1 MRKELLITKRILAG
15 VAAGFVLFIY
25 AAIPSMA
32 KQINAEDD
40 PRVYEDVPYTN
51 SSGETTYLEMGGWDS
66 ELWAEQPFDAYWHNE
81 AGGETSNDKYGKK
94 QRWMSVDMYY
104 SGYGNDKV
112 TLDGVHGAFGRQV
125 YMGVFLSTDHEW
137 EITRT
142 EESTNG
148 NVVNITYQI
157 NAHTGDVVEVRG
169 YSSASA
175 TAWGVGLE
183 SQNTNKR
190 FVAKNDPEY
199 DSEWTIEPNEVF
211 AFYNNIHAARKEG
224 KWLDGAEDYNWP
236 DENGDACIAGLL
248 YTIQG
253 DEDVVY
259 ADSLAKVKFDNKYT
273 GEQVNAE
280 ITYRYKIINLD
291 NVNSD
296 VATDTSSALN
306 TAGEDEGT
314 DIGTDIVEGDNFQYK
329 DESDDDTW
337 PDISELTGD
346 FENPFESVFED
357 FDDEDLPKVIG
368 TGAAGA
374 AIAAGA
380 LGSSDKGKDEDK
392 KKKKEKKKKE
402 KKEDRR
408 STYKM
413 FVYKDFGDTL
423 KRGDDSK
430 YVYARIEET
439 TWDKRVFTNE
449 KLTQQ
454 ISVSSPD
461 DALIVSDAGMTTNGY
476 KAAKVDVPVEG
487 NKIKGTV
494 SFMFAGEGGIYT
506 RNVVFNIVGEKPY
519 IIYPRIA
526 DDGVSWRE
534 SNQPG
539 VAVLIAG
546 KGGTEKVRFYIKDAV
561 DEPIDIRFDC
571 GPDFNVS
578 YEKEA
583 AYKCGYYAVVE
594 NCSPEIEKANGII
607 ADVVTKTISVEAEFK
622 DGTITNSEFYVE
634 LYPDGLSVVPNTK
647 YFKDDIFQVITVAED
662 DPKPGEISIMP
673 SSFDVLVCYVDSFTA
688 ETKIFRNPS
697 IRCEKPDD
705 EGRYG
710 NTFKENFEYWID
722 YTTSGGYDF
731 YPKCTL
737 PMFGKPYDAKMKLTY
752 NGKGGTRFEGELPI
766 QFWGEIPKP
775 PSEATR
781 REEELKLLKKAI
793 QEYGVGSSESLKIML
808 SNIEYYSASDIRF
821 VRNYVLLLGV
831 RFYSEESRVNVEF
844 GDLCDKYVV
853 VSSALVKAGDYAVQ
867 VILEVKFGANG
878 KIAAAII
885 NPFKNMLCEYI
896 GQYIG
901 LGAEPGSDIDV
912 DPFFKVATGAVR
924 DAIGEV
930 LTGEKKPD
938 PEVMGYVVAAYL
950 MYSFA
955 NHYYYGSDKVK
966 GDVYRSVLAAVGD
979 LSLTYFKSWLSE
991 QVEETLKG
999 LKLKEFGEWVAK
1011 KLDGFFGG
1019 ITQKAMKA
1027 AGDKAFEKGIRSQ
1040 IEGGIGY
1047 TEYALAKTSK
1057 EFAQDN
1063 AKKAMEM
1070 FLYYTDETTAD
1081 AITKVANISLA
1092 AICNYFLYGVL
1103 EEDPEDADA
1112 LGGSLE
1118 DITVEAITKLLALLG
1133 LKPENVY
1140 KVAQLTN
1147 GVSSVKVDLTSITVV
1162 WFGYSIKIDIVKNL
1176 KALFEML
1183 YNFCFYWMN
1192 AIFNDPG
1199 PDPSTFPD
1207 YRDRLDDNLEIL
1219 DDTLRKLEGSVDV
1232 HKV

>member
-81 AGGETSNDKYGKK
+81 AGGESSNDKYGKK

-296 VATDTSSALN
+296 VATDTSSAMN

-571 GPDFNVS
+571 EPDFKVS
-578 YEKEA
+578 YEKEPT
-583 AYKCGYYAVVE
+583 YKCGYYAVVE
-594 NCSPEIEKANGII
+594 NHSQEMVKANDII
-607 ADVVTKTISVEAEFK
+607 ADMVVKTINVEAEFK
-622 DGTITNSEFYVE
+622 DGTVISSEFYAE
-634 LYPDGLSVVPNTK
+634 LYPEGLSVIPNTK
-647 YFKDDIFQVITVAED
+647 YFKDDKLQVNTVEETN
-662 DPKPGEISIMP
+662 PKPGEFALMP
-673 SSFDVLVCYVDSFTA
+673 SSYDVLVCY
-688 ETKIFRNPS
+688 RNESTGENVILKNPY
-697 IRCEKPDD
+697 ITHEDPDD
-705 EGRYG
+705 EGKYK
-710 NTFKENFEYWID
+710 NLFKENFRYRIVNMD
-722 YTTSGGYDF
+722 VGGYDF
-731 YPKCTL
+731 YPECSL
-737 PMFGKPYDAKMKLTY
+737 PMFDEPFFAKMKLMY
-752 NGKGGTRFEGELPI
+752 NGEDGSYYDGYLPI
-766 QFWGEIPKP
+766 DFIGMKP
-775 PSEATR
+775 ATPSR
-781 REEELKLLKKAI
+781 ISREEAIKRLKKAVRI
-793 QEYGVGSSESLKIML
+793 FGVGDNQDVKYMIRNTSIL
-808 SNIEYYSASDIRF
+808 SASQIEF
-821 VRNYVLLLGV
+821 TTKYILLTGMN
-831 RFYSEESRVNVEF
+831 FYEDCSKEYTSF
-844 GDLCDKYVV
+844 AKMCDKYIVCA
-853 VSSALVKAGDYAVQ
+853 SAIVKAGDMA
-867 VILEVKFGANG
+867 LEYVLKIKFGAAG
-878 KIAAAII
+878 ETAATFI
-885 NPFKNMLCEYI
+885 NPMKNMYFEYM
-896 GQYIG
+896 GQFYG
-901 LGAEPGSDIDV
+901 LGA
-912 DPFFKVATGAVR
+912 DPESYGTEDFNFWKALLSGATDHIEG
-924 DAIGEV
+924 I
-930 LTGEKKPD
+930 LTGEEKPTG
-938 PEVMGYVVAAYL
+938 EKLGFVVAAYL
-950 MYSFA
+950 MVRFA
-955 NHYYYGSDKVK
+955 DHYYQGEGSEK
-966 GDVYRSVLAAVGD
+966 GDVYRSLLASIGD
-979 LSLTYFKSWLSE
+979 LSLMKFKEWLADLAK
-991 QVEETLKG
+991 TWTGPILA
-999 LKLKEFGEWVAK
+999 KLQDW
-1011 KLDGFFGG
+1011 FGG
-1019 ITQKAMKA
+1019 MFRKYYSHLANKA
-1027 AGDKAFEKGIRSQ
+1027 AEAAGNKAFENGIRSQ
-1040 IEGGIGY
+1040 IKKGIGY
-1047 TEYALAKTSK
+1047 TEYALAK
-1057 EFAQDN
+1057 N
-1063 AKKAMEM
+1063 AKELAYKMEYDSM
-1070 FLYYTDETTAD
+1070 TKFMWEASEKFGEERATALDVTLGTVLNYVFGGTDED
-1081 AITKVANISLA
+1081 GDKVETLKASEYIEKRLQNL
-1092 AICNYFLYGVL
+1092 FV
-1103 EEDPEDADA
+1103 
-1112 LGGSLE
+1112 
-1118 DITVEAITKLLALLG
+1118 KKLG
-1133 LKPENVY
+1133 LKVEGLY
-1140 KVAQLTN
+1140 KTSEEIIGLC
-1147 GVSSVKVDLTSITVV
+1147 SVKIKGTSVIIGFT
-1162 WFGYSIKIDIVKNL
+1162 GYEVEIDIAKN
-1176 KALFEML
+1176 
-1183 YNFCFYWMN
+1183 MN
-1192 AIFNDPG
+1192 AIIELVFGYCFSWMEKIYEYCTDDSAKA
-1199 PDPSTFPD
+1199 PDARDIMECNTKILDEVLEIVENPEPIV
-1207 YRDRLDDNLEIL
+1207 YRD
-1219 DDTLRKLEGSVDV
+1219 K
-1232 HKV
+1232 K